1 MFLAQKLYS
10 FTLKRA
16 FEFEFNNNSKKAQ
29 FEEDIIYNYKTFI
42 DEIHEKKVKT
52 VRAFTLIDLED
63 DNVKANDMNER
74 LINLEDISMFLSR
87 SKCLR
92 NKISLIFDHDDTKKR
107 ISVSTCF
114 NEVTIPLPEIY
125 FGLNCSE
132 SFLRDI
138 LNLPGFANV

>member
-1 MFLAQKLYS
+1 M
-10 FTLKRA
+10 
-16 FEFEFNNNSKKAQ
+16 
-29 FEEDIIYNYKTFI
+29 KTA
-42 DEIHEKKVKT
+42 
-52 VRAFTLIDLED
+52 RAFTLIDLED

-114 NEVTIPLPEIY
+114 NEVTIPLPE
-125 FGLNCSE
+125 
-132 SFLRDI
+132 
-138 LNLPGFANV
+138 NLIQPTNH